1 MLILQSSNKHKAM
14 TLLFSLLPL
23 CQVKGD
29 QVNLLNFPINQVYYL
44 CSTNT
49 KLIFDEQL

>member
-1 MLILQSSNKHKAM
+1 MFILPSSNKHKAM

-29 QVNLLNFPINQVYYL
+29 QVNLVNFPINQVYYL
-44 CSTNT
+44 RTT
-49 KLIFDEQL
+49 ITE